1 MKKKKFTKIRENI
14 TEVEYQKL
22 LTYLNGKEDL
32 TTNTKNNLRRTFIL
46 LYFTGMRVNEVK
58 QLKVKDIN
66 TIYEKEELIIVTHK
80 TRKERKLFFSK
91 EAIKQIK
98 KYFVFN
104 DNSKNE
110 DFIITTKGNPLKTP
124 SSSTFIAKVNSFIQ
138 EVLGHRYSSHS
149 FRAGIITDMSKSINP
164 KFIKEFIGHS
174 DIKTTMR
181 YIRPTDEDLKA
192 CLIR

>member
-66 TIYEKEELIIVTHK
+66 TIFEKEELIIVTHK
-80 TRKERKLFFSK
+80 TRKERKLL
-91 EAIKQIK
+91 AIKQIK
-98 KYFVFN
+98 KHFVFN

-110 DFIITTKGNPLKTP
+110 DFIITTKGNTLKTP
-124 SSSTFIAKVNSFIQ
+124 NSSTFIAKVNSFIQ

>member
-1 MKKKKFTKIRENI
+1 
-14 TEVEYQKL
+14 
-22 LTYLNGKEDL
+22 
-32 TTNTKNNLRRTFIL
+32 
-46 LYFTGMRVNEVK
+46 MRVNEVK
-58 QLKVKDIN
+58 QLKIKDIN

-98 KYFVFN
+98 KHFVFN
-104 DNSKNE
+104 DDSKDE
-110 DFIITTKGNPLKTP
+110 DFIITVKGNPLKTP
-124 SSSTFIAKVNSFIQ
+124 SSSTFISKINSFIQ
-138 EVLGHRYSSHS
+138 EVLGNRYSSHS

-174 DIKTTMR
+174 DIKITMR
-181 YIRPTDEDLKA
+181 YIRPTHEDLKK

>member
-1 MKKKKFTKIRENI
+1 MKRKNSLKLEKISQKLSTK
-14 TEVEYQKL
+14 KL

-46 LYFTGMRVNEVK
+46 LYFTGMRINEVK

-66 TIYEKEELIIVTHK
+66 TIFEKEELIIVTHK

-98 KYFVFN
+98 KHFVFN
-104 DNSKNE
+104 DNSKDN
-110 DFIITTKGNPLKTP
+110 DFIITTKGNPSKTP

-138 EVLGHRYSSHS
+138 EVLGNRYSSHS

-181 YIRPTDEDLKA
+181 YIRPTDEDLKK

>member
-66 TIYEKEELIIVTHK
+66 TIFEKEELIIVTHK
-80 TRKERKLFFSK
+80 TRKERKLFFST
-91 EAIKQIK
+91 AIFTLLSSNILS
-98 KYFVFN
+98 FSPISLSNFN
-104 DNSKNE
+104 SYDKPE
-110 DFIITTKGNPLKTP
+110 QPPLFTP
-124 SSSTFIAKVNSFIQ
+124 T
-138 EVLGHRYSSHS
+138 R
-149 FRAGIITDMSKSINP
+149 T
-164 KFIKEFIGHS
+164 
-174 DIKTTMR
+174 
-181 YIRPTDEDLKA
+181 
-192 CLIR
+192 

>member
-66 TIYEKEELIIVTHK
+66 TIFEKEELIIVTHK
-80 TRKERKLFFSK
+80 TRKERKLL
-91 EAIKQIK
+91 AIKQIK
-98 KYFVFN
+98 KHFVFN

-110 DFIITTKGNPLKTP
+110 DFIITTKGNTLKTP
-124 SSSTFIAKVNSFIQ
+124 NSSTFIAKVNSFIQ
-138 EVLGHRYSSHS
+138 EVLGHRY
-149 FRAGIITDMSKSINP
+149 
-164 KFIKEFIGHS
+164 FISLF
-174 DIKTTMR
+174 
-181 YIRPTDEDLKA
+181 
-192 CLIR
+192 

>member
-14 TEVEYQKL
+14 TEIEYQKL
-22 LTYLNGKEDL
+22 LIYLNGKEDL

-66 TIYEKEELIIVTHK
+66 TIFEKEELIIVTHK

-91 EAIKQIK
+91 EANKQIK
-98 KYFVFN
+98 KHFVFN
-104 DNSKNE
+104 DNSKDE

-124 SSSTFIAKVNSFIQ
+124 NSSTFIA
-138 EVLGHRYSSHS
+138 
-149 FRAGIITDMSKSINP
+149 
-164 KFIKEFIGHS
+164 
-174 DIKTTMR
+174 
-181 YIRPTDEDLKA
+181 
-192 CLIR
+192 

>member
-22 LTYLNGKEDL
+22 LTYLNGKEL

-46 LYFTGMRVNEVK
+46 LYFTGMRINEVK

-66 TIYEKEELIIVTHK
+66 TIFEKEELIIVTHK

-98 KYFVFN
+98 KHFVFN
-104 DNSKNE
+104 DNSKDE
-110 DFIITTKGNPLKTP
+110 DFIITTKGNTSKTP
-124 SSSTFIAKVNSFIQ
+124 NSSTFIAKVNCFIQ

-149 FRAGIITDMSKSINP
+149 FRAGIITDISKSINP

-181 YIRPTDEDLKA
+181 YIRPTDEDLKK

>member
-58 QLKVKDIN
+58 QLKIKDIN
-66 TIYEKEELIIVTHK
+66 TIFEKEELIIVTHK

-98 KYFVFN
+98 KAATATDAKFK
-104 DNSKNE
+104 NSILTGTCDTGK
-110 DFIITTKGNPLKTP
+110 ILSSRGNPYFSSVRHPITP
-124 SSSTFIAKVNSFIQ
+124 PHIPKKVPS
-138 EVLGHRYSSHS
+138 
-149 FRAGIITDMSKSINP
+149 NP
-164 KFIKEFIGHS
+164 M
-174 DIKTTMR
+174 TA
-181 YIRPTDEDLKA
+181 P
-192 CLIR
+192 

>member
-1 MKKKKFTKIRENI
+1 
-14 TEVEYQKL
+14 
-22 LTYLNGKEDL
+22 
-32 TTNTKNNLRRTFIL
+32 
-46 LYFTGMRVNEVK
+46 MRVNEVK
-58 QLKVKDIN
+58 QLKIKDIN

-98 KYFVFN
+98 KHFVFN
-104 DNSKNE
+104 DNSKDE

-124 SSSTFIAKVNSFIQ
+124 NSSTFIAKVNSFIQ
-138 EVLGHRYSSHS
+138 EVLGNRYSSHS

-174 DIKTTMR
+174 DIKITMR
-181 YIRPTDEDLKA
+181 YIRPTHEDLKPLKVYGTLHFLLFEHFMEQEI
-192 CLIR
+192 LI

>member
-1 MKKKKFTKIRENI
+1 MEKKI
-14 TEVEYQKL
+14 
-22 LTYLNGKEDL
+22 L

-66 TIYEKEELIIVTHK
+66 TIFEKEELIIVTHK

-98 KYFVFN
+98 KHFVFN
-104 DNSKNE
+104 DNSKDE

-124 SSSTFIAKVNSFIQ
+124 NSSTFIAKVNNFIQ
-138 EVLGHRYSSHS
+138 EVLGYSSHS

-181 YIRPTDEDLKA
+181 YIRPTDEDLKK